1 MATERVRCRR
11 DMSLAVDRHR
21 RYRGVMENDTP
32 VPSKVSLRLLSVTR
46 VRTLATAANPEYGR
60 DFSEADW
67 ERITERLEALA
78 RLLWQVSLR
87 TAEGERPGGFSE
99 AVSRGAGDKPTDSPT

>member
-1 MATERVRCRR
+1 MATERGRCRR
-11 DMSLAVDRHR
+11 DRSLAVDRPR
-21 RYRGVMENDTP
+21 RYRGVMENHAP
-32 VPSKVSLRLLSVTR
+32 VPLKAPSRLLSVSR

-78 RLLWQVSLR
+78 RLLWQISLR
-87 TAEGERPGGFSE
+87 TAEGERPGGSSE
-99 AVSRGAGDKPTDSPT
+99 VVSRGAGDKPTDSPT